1 MSKKDEKKIEENLEE
16 NIDSENPDVAE
27 NETELTVEQLSK
39 KLSEQEEITKRAQ
52 SDYFRMKLEFDEYVK
67 RRRYTRTC
75 MGRRGTI
82 TIYQNAC

>member
-67 RRRYTRTC
+67 RSD
-75 MGRRGTI
+75 
-82 TIYQNAC
+82 AAKA